1 MKNTNSDQHYQFLQ
15 LWSFKNLLNYELAL
29 LIEDFHPQ
37 DVYSTFSS
45 DSGNVADYYEGSER
59 PGPPHLIPKS
69 RSMPDYMENYAG
81 VFINTTESS
90 CP

>member
-1 MKNTNSDQHYQFLQ
+1 MVRMSEFFL
-15 LWSFKNLLNYELAL
+15 
-29 LIEDFHPQ
+29 Q

-59 PGPPHLIPKS
+59 PGPQHLIPKS

-81 VFINTTESS
+81 LSYLLAEFNFFSELLLDAWSM
-90 CP
+90 